1 MKVEQEAQVWLCA
14 AEHYRDSLMAIVVDA
29 VASYRRKPGLDSL
42 TRIYKQDVGAV
53 AFAVLERVLP
63 SADLPRTDS
72 SYIPVREQLRSH
84 VIYQVLKRLVEEE
97 AVPVE
102 LRDILFSI
110 DLGL

>member
-1 MKVEQEAQVWLCA
+1 MTC
-14 AEHYRDSLMAIVVDA
+14 
-29 VASYRRKPGLDSL
+29 
-42 TRIYKQDVGAV
+42 IYKQDIGAI
-53 AFAVLERVLP
+53 AFEVLERAQP
-63 SADLPRTDS
+63 NEDLPRTDS

-97 AVPVE
+97 ALPVE